1 MAARP
6 EVHTICAP
14 LAPSLAFLPSV
25 LSCWQALLRLVS
37 LLHLVLESRLTERL
51 CLALTASKDLTRACT
66 GARAELSCAC
76 APSQAACLGGNV
88 RAAYHDLCCVRER
101 ANHPAY
107 QVADELS

>member
-1 MAARP
+1 MRSSGSISGVLAFCAVLLASFAKACQFATSSNGEPSHR
-6 EVHTICAP
+6 AP
-14 LAPSLAFLPSV
+14 LSG
-25 LSCWQALLRLVS
+25 
-37 LLHLVLESRLTERL
+37 
-51 CLALTASKDLTRACT
+51 LTASKDLTRACT